1 LFCLRV
7 QAKPNQITFTFG
19 DGNLLSLEQTMRV
32 ELKKYNRNGAVFI
45 VIQVTLQQRMS
56 ISQWATFCE
65 KQIQCEITEANRR
78 EH

>member
-1 LFCLRV
+1 
-7 QAKPNQITFTFG
+7 
-19 DGNLLSLEQTMRV
+19 MRE
-32 ELKKYNRNGAVFI
+32 ELKKYNRKGAVFI

-56 ISQWATFCE
+56 ISQWATLSE